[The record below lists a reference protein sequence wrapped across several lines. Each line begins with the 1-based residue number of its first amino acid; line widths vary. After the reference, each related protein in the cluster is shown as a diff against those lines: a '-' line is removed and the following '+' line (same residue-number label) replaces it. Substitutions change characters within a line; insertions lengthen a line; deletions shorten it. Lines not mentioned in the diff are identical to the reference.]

1 MNEQNYE
8 AQLRY
13 LEEAAINV
21 QRDGL
26 KVGQIKDGRLPVYW
40 NGDNLCMIAGTG
52 NVLYRE
58 KDISGIWMQSA
69 LKSVSDIA
77 KMTAEYMGILEHAP
91 QLKAD
96 GLTGDYRILADFG
109 DAVLAGHP
117 TERGVQF
124 VTWRWDQDRKGVH
137 QGNYFDEDYKA
148 AKQDFAIRSHLIPK
162 DALFDED
169 QIEEIYYELTLVYDQ
184 GEHRPFMR
192 QYELEKTIAQIARLL
207 PEISGQEQTMGQ
219 RF

>member
-1 MNEQNYE
+1 MRDRRNRQ
-8 AQLRY
+8 RT
-13 LEEAAINV
+13 V
-21 QRDGL
+21 QRERHQWNLDAEC
-26 KVGQIKDGRLPVYW
+26 IKKRDRYSK
-40 NGDNLCMIAGTG
+40 NDRRIHG
-52 NVLYRE
+52 N
-58 KDISGIWMQSA
+58 SGICSA
-69 LKSVSDIA
+69 TQGRWPD
-77 KMTAEYMGILEHAP
+77 
-91 QLKAD
+91 
-96 GLTGDYRILADFG
+96 RILADFG
-109 DAVLAGHP
+109 DVVLAGHP

-124 VTWRWDQDRKGVH
+124 VTWGWDQDRKGVH
-137 QGNYFDEDYKA
+137 QGNYFDEDYEA

-169 QIEEIYYELTLVYDQ
+169 QLEEIYYELTLVYDQ